1 MNPSKVAILWTKI
14 LLASRKKIYIY
25 IRKVKYIY
33 IYTSQFTH
41 VHASDWNKKVFL
53 KQEEI

>member
-33 IYTSQFTH
+33 ILHSLHMYMLQI
-41 VHASDWNKKVFL
+41 
-53 KQEEI
+53 EIRKYF

>member
-14 LLASRKKIYIY
+14 LLASRKKYVY
-25 IRKVKYIY
+25 LHSQGKIY

-41 VHASDWNKKVFL
+41 VHASDWNKKVSL
-53 KQEEI
+53 KQEET